1 MVDIPETPSG
11 ALTLF
16 DFVQLLIDIERK
28 KINCKHHRW
37 MMHPVF
43 TGLINTGSCYSRNVI
58 SKKNENKDSFYS

>member
-28 KINCKHHRW
+28 KK
-37 MMHPVF
+37 
-43 TGLINTGSCYSRNVI
+43 
-58 SKKNENKDSFYS
+58 